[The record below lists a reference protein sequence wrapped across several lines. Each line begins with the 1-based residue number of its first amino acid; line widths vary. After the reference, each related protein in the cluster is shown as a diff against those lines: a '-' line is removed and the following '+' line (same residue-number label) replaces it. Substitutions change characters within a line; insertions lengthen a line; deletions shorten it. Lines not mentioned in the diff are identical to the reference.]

1 MFWKLHFTVQSN
13 FKMNIGSNALT
24 KLRSETFWKL
34 RTAIVNRPMRL
45 KLYICQKKELLSS
58 LFL

>member
-13 FKMNIGSNALT
+13 FKIKIGSNALT
-24 KLRSETFWKL
+24 KLRLVNLWKL
-34 RTAIVNRPMRL
+34 RTAIINRPKRL
-45 KLYICQKKELLSS
+45 QIIICRKKELLSS